1 MKTKLAVLTSV
12 AALAFGLIGITP
24 AQGQTAQTAGRIKAL
39 SKQLNLTQ
47 QQKIDLVPIVESEG
61 PKIKKIKG
69 DRSMSPAQKIEAI
82 RAIHAESDPR
92 VKEILT
98 PEQYAKW
105 QTIRQNEI
113 RQAVQQKVAAAADH
127 PDDLRLLRQ
136 PFDRRHLGRTRRG
149 AADVLLES

>member
-1 MKTKLAVLTSV
+1 MKIKLVVLTSV
-12 AALAFGLIGITP
+12 AGLAFGLIGITP
-24 AQGQTAQTAGRIKAL
+24 AQAQTAQTAGRIKTL

-47 QQKIDLVPIVESEG
+47 QQKIDLVPIVESEA

-69 DRSMSPAQKIEAI
+69 DRNMSPAQKIEAI

-105 QTIRQNEI
+105 QTIRQNEV
-113 RQAVQQKVAAAADH
+113 RQAVQQKVAAAKAK
-127 PDDLRLLRQ
+127 
-136 PFDRRHLGRTRRG
+136 
-149 AADVLLES
+149 SS